1 MHHHDRYEIPLEEK
15 KKSKYKIYWNFTSR
29 LCKYSLSRFAYF
41 SKRFNGNDRF
51 LINCIYEW
59 LVSFVEAIFDKIVN
73 IRSLF
78 YIEKINKSKDEIM
91 FTYYDWAK
99 KVF

>member
-1 MHHHDRYEIPLEEK
+1 MYD
-15 KKSKYKIYWNFTSR
+15 
-29 LCKYSLSRFAYF
+29 
-41 SKRFNGNDRF
+41 
-51 LINCIYEW
+51 W
-59 LVSFVEAIFDKIVN
+59 LVSFVESIFDKIVN

-78 YIEKINKSKDEIM
+78 YIEKKKNKSKDEIM